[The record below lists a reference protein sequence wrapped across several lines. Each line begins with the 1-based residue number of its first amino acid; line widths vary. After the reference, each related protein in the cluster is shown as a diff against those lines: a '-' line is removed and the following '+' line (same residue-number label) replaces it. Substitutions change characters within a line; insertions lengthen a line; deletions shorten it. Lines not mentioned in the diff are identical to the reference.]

1 MIATWIAGFAALAAV
16 VSAIFA
22 WHQARGAKRQA
33 SAAEVSSKAAKAAAK
48 TARDALLLGIV
59 NECIESHRTAGEW
72 QKVLDSHP
80 ELSREERKEIDRR
93 VRIRL
98 GKT

>member
-1 MIATWIAGFAALAAV
+1 MATMITTWIAVFAALAAV

-22 WHQARGAKRQA
+22 WRQARE
-33 SAAEVSSKAAKAAAK
+33 AAVSSKAAKAAAR

-72 QKVLDSHP
+72 QKVLDSHT
-80 ELSREERKEIDRR
+80 ELSLEERKEIDRR
-93 VRIRL
+93 VRTRL
-98 GKT
+98 GKP